1 MEWWLDKTI
10 GEFVS
15 ALRKADLS
23 VSPAETLDAFAA
35 LNIIG
40 FEDKVLLKN
49 SLSIILAKTVEE
61 KVLFDTCFDRFFSFT
76 QFGQA
81 RQQPIGVD
89 DGVKQPAFRQSG
101 LEGDDPRQKGRRR
114 KKHDGALAHHSSR
127 LGHMLLQGDQA
138 ALSLA
143 MQEAASAVHLDQ
155 IKSLR
160 ERSLYSRRI
169 MLHMGISELNA
180 EIDRP
185 QKEHDDRANN
195 TALYLR
201 DGRAYLTE
209 QVRNFVEE
217 QYLLLV
223 DGTGNRFISEAVT
236 STKLT
241 NMQRYYFGHI
251 RDAVRKLAHQLAKR
265 HAKRRKITNRGMLD
279 VRRTIRSNLAYD
291 GNLFDV
297 QWKQIKLERPK
308 VFAICDVSGSVK
320 NVSRFLLTFLY
331 SLNEVLPRV
340 RSFAF
345 SNELGE
351 VTELFERYS
360 LDEAI
365 DMSLDDYGKGT
376 TDYGQAFRDFKEIA
390 LGDLDSKSTIIILGD
405 GRNNYYEPQ
414 VETLKEI
421 AQKCKQVIWLNPE
434 SRDRWESGDA
444 EMKKFAACCT
454 YTDVCNSL
462 KDLERIVGR
471 VLKSSA

>member
-1 MEWWLDKTI
+1 LDKTI

-35 LNIIG
+35 LEIIG
-40 FEDKVLLKN
+40 FQDRILLKN
-49 SLSIILAKTVEE
+49 SLSIILAKTPEE
-61 KVLFDTCFDRFFSFT
+61 KMLFDTCFDRFFS
-76 QFGQA
+76 QFGQTQRESA
-81 RQQPIGVD
+81 DLNDGMQQA
-89 DGVKQPAFRQSG
+89 AFNVSG
-101 LEGDDPRQKGRRR
+101 MEGDDPLQKSRR
-114 KKHDGALAHHSSR
+114 KRKHTDPLAHHASR
-127 LGHMLLQGDQA
+127 LGHMLLEGDQTG
-138 ALSLA
+138 LSIA
-143 MQEAASAVHLDQ
+143 MSEAAKAVHLDQ

-169 MLHMGISELNA
+169 LLHMGFTQLNA
-180 EIDRP
+180 EIDRL
-185 QKEHDDRANN
+185 QRENGERAHNTVIYLKE
-195 TALYLR
+195 
-201 DGRAYLTE
+201 GRAYLTE
-209 QVRNFVEE
+209 QVRDFVEQ

-223 DGTGNRFISEAVT
+223 DGTGHRFISEAVT

-241 NMQRYYFGHI
+241 NMQHYYFDHI
-251 RDAVRKLAHQLAKR
+251 REAVRKLAHQLAKK
-265 HAKRRKITNRGMLD
+265 HAKRRKVTNRGTLD
-279 VRRTIRSNLAYD
+279 VRKTIRNNQAYD
-291 GNLFDV
+291 GTLFDV
-297 QWKQIKLERPK
+297 RWKQIKLERPK

-331 SLNEVLPRV
+331 SLNEVLPKV

-351 VTELFERYS
+351 VTELFKRYS

-376 TDYGQAFRDFKEIA
+376 TDYGQAFLDFKDIA
-390 LGDLDSKSTIIILGD
+390 IGDLDLRSTVIILGD
-405 GRNNYYEPQ
+405 GRNNYYAPQ

-434 SRDRWESGDA
+434 SRDRWNTGDA

-471 VLKSSA
+471 VLKNSR